1 MTESK
6 NLFILGDS
14 YSTFEGKIPDDCE
27 TWYVSDYPDTR
38 AGETDVCK
46 YEQTWVHQF
55 LKESGY
61 HLVLNDSFSGTTICN
76 TGYDGKD
83 YKDIS
88 FIGRVDKLIK
98 DSFFEKNN
106 IDKIIVF
113 GGTNDSW
120 ANAPIGEVKYE
131 SWSEKD
137 LYCVLPAF
145 GYLLHTLKETAP
157 KAEILCV
164 INTELK
170 DEIAKGMKDTC
181 AHFDIPYVALENI
194 SKTSGHPNILGMEQ
208 IKDQMV
214 SFMKQNELF

>member
-38 AGETDVCK
+38 AGETDV
-46 YEQTWVHQF
+46 
-55 LKESGY
+55 
-61 HLVLNDSFSGTTICN
+61 N
-76 TGYDGKD
+76 
-83 YKDIS
+83 
-88 FIGRVDKLIK
+88 KLIQT
-98 DSFFEKNN
+98 SFFEENN
-106 IDKIIVF
+106 IDKLIVF

-120 ANAPIGEVKYE
+120 ANAPIGEVKYK
-131 SWSEKD
+131 SWGKKD
-137 LYCVLPAF
+137 LHSVLPAF
-145 GYLLHTLKETAP
+145 GYLLHTLKGTAP

-181 AHFDIPYVALENI
+181 AHFGIPYVALENI

-214 SFMKQNELF
+214 SFMKQNKLF